1 MGSSLG
7 SKLYYSIGEVA
18 DLTALAEGLPNGAVR
33 LRKLDGEGETGFST
47 GNRRL
52 DFIALSPEA
61 ETLVTVGWR
70 DDLAWWDLTDTA
82 EPIMRIS
89 GSHAVFSEGGGTLVT
104 VTREGYSIIWD
115 TASRT
120 ERARIDHGGQSFG
133 SSSALSPDGRIIA
146 MTYGFDDFENAV
158 SLWDTSNGKHLGTL
172 AGHKQAIWS
181 VAFSPDG
188 KTLATSSGDGT
199 LRLWNVASR
208 RELLSIEEPGTNL
221 SNLRFSPDGNYL
233 VGGSPPFAGLGE
245 LRIIHAPPIEFNV
258 PERDAVR

>member
-1 MGSSLG
+1 
-7 SKLYYSIGEVA
+7 
-18 DLTALAEGLPNGAVR
+18 
-33 LRKLDGEGETGFST
+33 
-47 GNRRL
+47 
-52 DFIALSPEA
+52 
-61 ETLVTVGWR
+61 
-70 DDLAWWDLTDTA
+70 
-82 EPIMRIS
+82 
-89 GSHAVFSEGGGTLVT
+89 
-104 VTREGYSIIWD
+104 
-115 TASRT
+115 
-120 ERARIDHGGQSFG
+120 
-133 SSSALSPDGRIIA
+133 
-146 MTYGFDDFENAV
+146 
-158 SLWDTSNGKHLGTL
+158 LGTL

-245 LRIIHAPPIEFNV
+245 LRIIYAPPIEFNV